1 MNGAGGWR
9 GSVIEGDPRWV
20 ITTIVM
26 SVETPGWAWAVGA
39 AEDEGAVEI
48 ENEEFAR
55 GRRGGEV
62 G

>member
-1 MNGAGGWR
+1 
-9 GSVIEGDPRWV
+9 VIEGDPRWV